1 MKKKEEK
8 TDMSE
13 FTLIVGKRIRK
24 ARKAKDLTLEELA
37 ECCGL
42 HPAYIGQLERG
53 VKNVFDYDMAI
64 VPCVRRT
71 HNRSREPFVTACK
84 KLFVCVVDRIC
95 KTNIPADCRSIIC
108 TLPPQSHELIY
119 ALLKQII
126 NLER

>member
-53 VKNVFDYDMAI
+53 VKNASYI
-64 VPCVRRT
+64 
-71 HNRSREPFVTACK
+71 H
-84 KLFVCVVDRIC
+84 
-95 KTNIPADCRSIIC
+95 
-108 TLPPQSHELIY
+108 
-119 ALLKQII
+119 LKR
-126 NLER
+126 LHVHLSFP

>member
-53 VKNVFDYDMAI
+53 VKNASLYTLEKIACALELSLTELVGNSDIVTEMA
-64 VPCVRRT
+64 
-71 HNRSREPFVTACK
+71 
-84 KLFVCVVDRIC
+84 
-95 KTNIPADCRSIIC
+95 KTNI
-108 TLPPQSHELIY
+108 PPQSHELIY

>member
-24 ARKAKDLTLEELA
+24 ARKAKNLTLEELA

-53 VKNVFDYDMAI
+53 VKNASLYTLEKIACALELSLTDLVGNSDI
-64 VPCVRRT
+64 VT
-71 HNRSREPFVTACK
+71 ETA
-84 KLFVCVVDRIC
+84 
-95 KTNIPADCRSIIC
+95 KTNIPADC
-108 TLPPQSHELIY
+108 
-119 ALLKQII
+119 
-126 NLER
+126 

>member
-42 HPAYIGQLERG
+42 HPAYIGQLER
-53 VKNVFDYDMAI
+53 V
-64 VPCVRRT
+64 
-71 HNRSREPFVTACK
+71 
-84 KLFVCVVDRIC
+84 
-95 KTNIPADCRSIIC
+95 
-108 TLPPQSHELIY
+108 
-119 ALLKQII
+119 
-126 NLER
+126 

>member
-24 ARKAKDLTLEELA
+24 ARKSKDLTLEELA

-53 VKNVFDYDMAI
+53 VKNASLYTLEKIACALELSLTDLVGNSDI
-64 VPCVRRT
+64 VT
-71 HNRSREPFVTACK
+71 ETA
-84 KLFVCVVDRIC
+84 

-108 TLPPQSHELIY
+108 TVVCLCVISFCIVFLFFFVFGFWSFFF
-119 ALLKQII
+119 
-126 NLER
+126 

>member
-53 VKNVFDYDMAI
+53 ERNATI
-64 VPCVRRT
+64 
-71 HNRSREPFVTACK
+71 A
-84 KLFVCVVDRIC
+84 
-95 KTNIPADCRSIIC
+95 
-108 TLPPQSHELIY
+108 TLESVSY
-119 ALLKQII
+119 ALNVPIERFVEYITPGMASQETAANECYNLILEQTPRTQKRLLAILQNMAQLHQIQ
-126 NLER
+126 